1 MLIQILI
8 RSEMVVITTL
18 IHTVGMTTGLK
29 WLKTQLAKDLI
40 EVSSW
45 ARSLV
50 VAVMVVILFVTT
62 IIEAA
67 AWAVTYLL
75 LGAEVGLDKALYFST
90 VTNTT
95 LGFGDIVLESRWQ
108 LLSSLEAANGIIM
121 FGWTTALIMMAIRTI
136 SERLKTL
143 TDDRA

>member
-1 MLIQILI
+1 MLMQILI
-8 RSEMVVITTL
+8 GSEMVVITTL

-40 EVSSW
+40 KVSSW

>member
-8 RSEMVVITTL
+8 GSEMVVITTL
-18 IHTVGMTTGLK
+18 IHTAGMTTGLK

-40 EVSSW
+40 EVSSG

-75 LGAEVGLDKALYFST
+75 LGAEVGLDEALYFST